1 MDIGVI
7 GVNHNL
13 APISVREKVSFTDTR
28 KIEAINSLLDKDISE
43 IVILSTCNRSEIYI
57 RANNIEN
64 KIQIVEDF
72 YEEYF
77 NERNIKSY
85 LFSKSGKQ
93 AIDHLF
99 EVTAGLDS
107 IVLGE
112 DQILGQVKDAHE
124 FSMKLGA
131 SKKVFNKLFR
141 EAVTTSKEIK
151 STTKISQ
158 QPLSISYIGIK
169 LLKEKLGS
177 LENKNALVVG
187 FGKMSKLTMTHLK
200 EEKVNTIYLAN
211 RSHGKYEDIGDDF
224 KNVIPINYDSRYET
238 LKNVDIVVSA
248 TASPHTV
255 LRNRSHGKYEDIGDD
270 FKNVI
275 PINYDSRYET
285 LKNVDI
291 VVSATASPHTVL
303 RAEEIPNLD
312 HKLYMMD
319 IALPRDIDPNI
330 NEFENIEVYDI
341 DDLKKIHDKN
351 DSKRNELAMIG
362 RQTINSKVDEFM
374 EWLDA
379 ADIDPT
385 IQSLNEKCFEIRQD
399 TLDYIFRKVD
409 LDSKD
414 KRIIDKMMGSAL
426 KRLVREPILN
436 LKQVK
441 DKGKRE
447 EYIKLIEELFEI

>member
-200 EEKVNTIYLAN
+200 EEKVNTTYLA
-211 RSHGKYEDIGDDF
+211 
-224 KNVIPINYDSRYET
+224 
-238 LKNVDIVVSA
+238 
-248 TASPHTV
+248 
-255 LRNRSHGKYEDIGDD
+255 NRSHGKYEDIGDD

>member
-57 RANNIEN
+57 RANNIED

-224 KNVIPINYDSRYET
+224 KNVIPINYDR
-238 LKNVDIVVSA
+238 
-248 TASPHTV
+248 
-255 LRNRSHGKYEDIGDD
+255 
-270 FKNVI
+270 
-275 PINYDSRYET
+275 RYET

-312 HKLYMMD
+312 HKIYMMD